1 MLTVTAPVGVV
12 DRRRNTMSSA
22 ASNPSDSSGPRPPR
36 QPRPFRETALASGL
50 VTAAQVDAAE
60 AEVRARPAL
69 GGDVPHDRALADL
82 LVAQG
87 LLTPFQAE
95 QMLVGRRKLTLGQYK
110 ILDAIGQGGMGRVFK
125 AEHVMMGR
133 EVAIKVL
140 PREKSTPETE
150 AAFRREIRL
159 LGRLDHD
166 NLVRA
171 LDAGHDGKVYYLVT
185 ELVDGLDLRKQVRR
199 YGVLDDVTA
208 ASVIVQAA
216 RGLAYAHDKGLVH
229 RDVKPGNLLVT
240 TDGRVKV
247 LDLGLAGS
255 IMEEESTRLG
265 RVIGTMDYMAPEQI
279 RAADKAGPPADVYG
293 LGCTLYYALVGEVPF
308 PGGTR
313 EEKARRHLCEP
324 PPPIRRF
331 APQASAALCAVVE
344 AMMQKDPADRLASAA
359 AVIDRLRPWA
369 PDGPLAMPRQPVPG
383 RTGRTGRA
391 GRAGPGPETVLAGKL
406 PHDASS
412 HASSESN
419 ESNESGPGPRF
430 DPLSVDGPG
439 GAGRDDRAG
448 GLLGHLLAGIR
459 RVMLP

>member
-1 MLTVTAPVGVV
+1 MLVVAAPVGVV
-12 DRRRNTMSSA
+12 DRRRDTMSSA
-22 ASNPSDSSGPRPPR
+22 ASNPNDAQGPRPPR
-36 QPRPFRETALASGL
+36 KPRPFRETALASGL
-50 VTAAQVDAAE
+50 VTAVQVEAAE
-60 AEVRARPAL
+60 AEVRATASPA
-69 GGDVPHDRALADL
+69 DDASHDRALADL
-82 LVAQG
+82 LVSQG

-150 AAFRREIRL
+150 AAFRREIRM

-185 ELVDGLDLRKQVRR
+185 ELIDGLDLRKQVRR
-199 YGVLDDVTA
+199 YGVLDEVTA

-229 RDVKPGNLLVT
+229 RDVKPGNILVT

-279 RAADKAGPPADVYG
+279 RAPDKAGPPADIYG

-313 EEKARRHLCEP
+313 EEKARRHLSEP
-324 PPPIRRF
+324 PPPVRRF
-331 APQASAALCAVVE
+331 APQASARFCAVVE
-344 AMMQKDPADRLASAA
+344 AMMHKDPADRLASAT
-359 AVIDRLRPWA
+359 AVIERLRPWT
-369 PDGPLAMPRQPVPG
+369 PDGPMAMPRQPVPG
-383 RTGRTGRA
+383 RSGRTPR
-391 GRAGPGPETVLAGKL
+391 PETVLAGAL
-406 PHDASS
+406 PNDTPSRRSS
-412 HASSESN
+412 GSSA
-419 ESNESGPGPRF
+419 PGGGQQF
-430 DPLSVDGPG
+430 DPLLIDDPG
-439 GAGRDDRAG
+439 TPGDDRRG
-448 GLLGHLLAGIR
+448 GGFLGRFLSGVWRA
-459 RVMLP
+459 MLP

>member
-1 MLTVTAPVGVV
+1 MVTAPVGVV
-12 DRRRNTMSSA
+12 DRRRDTMSSA

-36 QPRPFRETALASGL
+36 KPRPFRETALASSL
-50 VTAAQVDAAE
+50 VTAVQVDAAE
-60 AEVRARPAL
+60 AEVRATAAQ

-185 ELVDGLDLRKQVRR
+185 ELVDGLDVRKQVRR

-216 RGLAYAHDKGLVH
+216 RGLSYAHDKGLVH

-240 TDGRVKV
+240 PDGRVKV

-313 EEKARRHLCEP
+313 EEKARRQLSEP

-359 AVIDRLRPWA
+359 AVIDRLRPWT
-369 PDGPLAMPRQPVPG
+369 PDGPMAMPRQPVPG
-383 RTGRTGRA
+383 RTGRTSRT
-391 GRAGPGPETVLAGKL
+391 GPGPETVLAGKL

-412 HASSESN
+412 RASS

-430 DPLSVDGPG
+430 DPLAVESPG
-439 GAGRDDRAG
+439 GAGQDDRAG
-448 GLLGHLLAGIR
+448 GFLERIMAGIR
-459 RVMLP
+459 RVMRP

>member
-1 MLTVTAPVGVV
+1 
-12 DRRRNTMSSA
+12 MSSA
-22 ASNPSDSSGPRPPR
+22 ASNPNDSQGPRPPR
-36 QPRPFRETALASGL
+36 KPRPFRETALASGL
-50 VTAAQVDAAE
+50 VTAVQIDAAE
-60 AEVRARPAL
+60 AEVRAMAASA
-69 GGDVPHDRALADL
+69 GGSSLDRTLAEL
-82 LVAQG
+82 LVAHG
-87 LLTPFQAE
+87 VLTPFQAE

-150 AAFRREIRL
+150 AAFRREIRM

-185 ELVDGLDLRKQVRR
+185 ELIDGLDLRKQVRR
-199 YGVLDDVTA
+199 YGVLDEVTA

-279 RAADKAGPPADVYG
+279 RAPDKAGPPADIYG

-313 EEKARRHLCEP
+313 EDKARRQCSEP

-331 APQASAALCAVVE
+331 APHASARFCAVVE
-344 AMMQKDPADRLASAA
+344 AMMEKDPAERLASAP
-359 AVIDRLRPWA
+359 AVIERLRPWT
-369 PDGPLAMPRQPVPG
+369 PDGPVAMPRQPVSG
-383 RTGRTGRA
+383 RSGRSSARA
-391 GRAGPGPETVLAGKL
+391 ETVLAGAP
-406 PHDASS
+406 PHAGSS
-412 HASSESN
+412 RLSSGSIGAG
-419 ESNESGPGPRF
+419 STGPGSSRLESSRLESSAPGAAGE
-430 DPLSVDGPG
+430 LSPPASDEQVTPG
-439 GAGRDDRAG
+439 HGQAAG
-448 GLLGHLLAGIR
+448 GLLGRLLAGMR
-459 RVMLP
+459 RAMRP

>member
-60 AEVRARPAL
+60 AEVRARPAQ

-185 ELVDGLDLRKQVRR
+185 ELVEGLDLRKQVRR

-391 GRAGPGPETVLAGKL
+391 GPGPETVLAGKL
-406 PHDASS
+406 PHAASS

-419 ESNESGPGPRF
+419 ESNESGTGPRF

>member
-1 MLTVTAPVGVV
+1 
-12 DRRRNTMSSA
+12 
-22 ASNPSDSSGPRPPR
+22 
-36 QPRPFRETALASGL
+36 
-50 VTAAQVDAAE
+50 
-60 AEVRARPAL
+60 
-69 GGDVPHDRALADL
+69 
-82 LVAQG
+82 
-87 LLTPFQAE
+87 
-95 QMLVGRRKLTLGQYK
+95 
-110 ILDAIGQGGMGRVFK
+110 
-125 AEHVMMGR
+125 
-133 EVAIKVL
+133 
-140 PREKSTPETE
+140 
-150 AAFRREIRL
+150 
-159 LGRLDHD
+159 
-166 NLVRA
+166 
-171 LDAGHDGKVYYLVT
+171 
-185 ELVDGLDLRKQVRR
+185 
-199 YGVLDDVTA
+199 VLDDVTA

-359 AVIDRLRPWA
+359 AVIDRLRPWT
-369 PDGPLAMPRQPVPG
+369 PDGPMAMPRQPVPG
-383 RTGRTGRA
+383 RTG
-391 GRAGPGPETVLAGKL
+391 PGPETVLAGKL
-406 PHDASS
+406 QAASS

-419 ESNESGPGPRF
+419 KSNESGPGPRF

>member
-1 MLTVTAPVGVV
+1 MRKPHAENAPDGAAGAPG
-12 DRRRNTMSSA
+12 DTMSNSAPRPEDSA
-22 ASNPSDSSGPRPPR
+22 AKSRPRSSP
-36 QPRPFRETALASGL
+36 PRPFRDTALASGL
-50 VTAAQVDAAE
+50 VTAAQVEAAE
-60 AEVRARPAL
+60 AELRAQAGAVPGSPGQ
-69 GGDVPHDRALADL
+69 GGESASDRAIAEL

-87 LLTPFQAE
+87 AITPFQAE

-159 LGRLDHD
+159 LGRLDHV

-199 YGVLDDVTA
+199 YGVLDEVTA

-216 RGLAYAHDKGLVH
+216 RGLAYAHDQGLVH

-240 TDGRVKV
+240 PDGRVKV

-255 IMEEESTRLG
+255 VMEEESTRLG
-265 RVIGTMDYMAPEQI
+265 RVVGTMDYMAPEQI
-279 RAADKAGPPADVYG
+279 RMPDKAGPAADVYG
-293 LGCTLYYALVGEVPF
+293 LGCTLYFALVGEVPF

-313 EEKARRHLCEP
+313 EEKARRQLTEP
-324 PPPIRRF
+324 PRPIRQL
-331 APQASAALCAVVE
+331 AKHASAGFCAVVE
-344 AMMQKDPADRLASAA
+344 AMMRKDPAERIASAA
-359 AVIDRLRPWA
+359 TVIERLKPWTPA
-369 PDGPLAMPRQPVPG
+369 DPLAMPRQPLPG
-383 RTGRTGRA
+383 RSSRGAGRT
-391 GRAGPGPETVLAGKL
+391 ETVLAGRL
-406 PHDASS
+406 FQDDVSRVSSASNAADA
-412 HASSESN
+412 E
-419 ESNESGPGPRF
+419 GQF
-430 DPLSVDGPG
+430 DPLATDDGGDSG
-439 GAGRDDRAG
+439 GGFVQRI
-448 GLLGHLLAGIR
+448 LAGIR
-459 RVMLP
+459 RALLP

>member
-1 MLTVTAPVGVV
+1 M
-12 DRRRNTMSSA
+12 
-22 ASNPSDSSGPRPPR
+22 
-36 QPRPFRETALASGL
+36 ASGL
-50 VTAAQVDAAE
+50 VSGAQLEAAE
-60 AEVRARPAL
+60 AEIRARPAV
-69 GGDVPHDRALADL
+69 GQRPESDHDRALADL

-87 LLTPFQAE
+87 ALTPFQAE

-150 AAFRREIRL
+150 AAFRREIRM
-159 LGRLDHD
+159 LGRLDHV

-199 YGVLDDVTA
+199 YGVLDEVTA

-216 RGLAYAHDKGLVH
+216 QGLAYAHDQGLVH

-240 TDGRVKV
+240 PDGRVKV

-255 IMEEESTRLG
+255 VMEEESTRLG
-265 RVIGTMDYMAPEQI
+265 RVVGTMDYMAPEQI
-279 RAADKAGPPADVYG
+279 RMPDKAGPAADIYG
-293 LGCTLYYALVGEVPF
+293 LGCTLYFALVGDVPF

-313 EEKARRHLCEP
+313 EEKARRQLAEP

-331 APQASAALCAVVE
+331 APRASAGFCAVVE
-344 AMMQKDPADRLASAA
+344 QMMCKDPAERLGSAA
-359 AVIDRLRPWA
+359 AVIERLRPWTPA
-369 PDGPLAMPRQPVPG
+369 EPMAMPRQPVPG
-383 RTGRTGRA
+383 RRGGGSARG
-391 GRAGPGPETVLAGKL
+391 ETVLAGRL
-406 PHDASS
+406 PEDDPSRVSSASHDA
-412 HASSESN
+412 AADQ
-419 ESNESGPGPRF
+419 RF
-430 DPLSVDGPG
+430 DPLASDEDGDGQG
-439 GAGRDDRAG
+439 GFLQRI
-448 GLLGHLLAGIR
+448 LSGIR
-459 RVMLP
+459 RTLLP

>member
-1 MLTVTAPVGVV
+1 MATAPVGVAG
-12 DRRRNTMSSA
+12 RRRDTMSSA
-22 ASNPSDSSGPRPPR
+22 ASNPNDSSGPRPPR
-36 QPRPFRETALASGL
+36 KPRPFRETALASGL
-50 VTAAQVDAAE
+50 VTATQVEAAE
-60 AEVRARPAL
+60 AELRAGAAPQGA
-69 GGDVPHDRALADL
+69 VSHDQALADL

-150 AAFRREIRL
+150 AAFRREIRM

-185 ELVDGLDLRKQVRR
+185 ELIDGLDLRKQVRR
-199 YGVLDDVTA
+199 YGVLDEVTA

-216 RGLAYAHDKGLVH
+216 RGLAYAHEKGLVH

-279 RAADKAGPPADVYG
+279 RAPDKAGPQADIYG

-313 EEKARRHLCEP
+313 EEKARRQLSEP

-331 APQASAALCAVVE
+331 APQASKAFCAVVE
-344 AMMQKDPADRLASAA
+344 AMMQKDPADRVASAP
-359 AVIDRLRPWA
+359 AVIERLRPWT
-369 PDGPLAMPRQPVPG
+369 PDVPITMPRQPLPG
-383 RTGRTGRA
+383 RTGRTGAR
-391 GRAGPGPETVLAGKL
+391 PETVLAGRP
-406 PHDASS
+406 PHESPSRPSS
-412 HASSESN
+412 VSN
-419 ESNESGPGPRF
+419 DGAPEMRF
-430 DPLSVDGPG
+430 DAL
-439 GAGRDDRAG
+439 GADDRGAADSELEAPG
-448 GLLGHLLAGIR
+448 FFGRLLSGLR
-459 RVMLP
+459 RAMLP